1 MNHQELLVEEMVTA
15 LTKKQTTQLAR
26 HVDFPSINREQ
37 ISWLIDVAQ
46 NETLAWQSLVKGVHY
61 AQVALL
67 LHERVGE
74 TERGSK
80 ERQLL
85 VLAGDL
91 FSSYFFEELAS
102 LPQTALV
109 TLGRT
114 VQHVNEAKCA
124 LHEENY
130 DSTEEYVL
138 LWLKAEFGLVQGLAT
153 ISGRDWLTEDGQ
165 RLIRQRA
172 RSLQASAQQLLLSH
186 LEQMAVA

>member
-1 MNHQELLVEEMVTA
+1 MTEIITA
-15 LTKKQTTQLAR
+15 LNNKQTTQLAR
-26 HVDFPSINREQ
+26 HVDFPSIDREQ

-46 NETLAWQSLVKGVHY
+46 NETLDWQALVKGVHF
-61 AQVALL
+61 AKVALV

-74 TERGSK
+74 TKRGSK

-91 FSSYFFEELAS
+91 FSTYFFEELAS

-114 VQHVNEAKCA
+114 VQRVNEAKCSI
-124 LHEENY
+124 HERNY
-130 DSTEEYVL
+130 PSTEDYVL
-138 LWLKAEFGLVQGLAT
+138 LWLTAEFGLVQGLAA
-153 ISGRDWLTEDGQ
+153 ISGQDWLTREGQ
-165 RLIRQRA
+165 RIIRK
-172 RSLQASAQQLLLSH
+172 QAELLDHEAQQLLLSH

>member
-1 MNHQELLVEEMVTA
+1 MNHQELLVEEMITA
-15 LTKKQTTQLAR
+15 LTTKQTTQLAR
-26 HVDFPSINREQ
+26 HVDFPSIDREQ

-46 NETLAWQSLVKGVHY
+46 NETFAWQSLVKSVHH

-74 TERGSK
+74 TKRGSK

-109 TLGRT
+109 SLGRT
-114 VQHVNEAKCA
+114 VQRVNEAKCA

-130 DSTEEYVL
+130 VSTEDYVL
-138 LWLKAEFGLVQGLAT
+138 LWLTAEFGLVQGLAA
-153 ISGRDWLTEDGQ
+153 ISGQDWLTEQGQ
-165 RLIRQRA
+165 RLIRKRA
-172 RSLQASAQQLLLSH
+172 QALNPSAQQLLLSH